1 MNLHENK
8 SLFVDAVLSAA
19 QHLGIKPSYIEKD
32 YWITRTLK
40 QMAEADRDSR
50 AIFKGGTSLSKAHSI
65 GFRFSED
72 VDVAIVDASTLSG
85 NQLKMLIKRLAKSM
99 TSGLEEI
106 AMEGVTSKGSRYYK
120 AIYGYEANPE
130 FANAASLG
138 VEPMKIGQLMVEIN
152 SFANPY
158 PYVNRAI
165 NNFIGIFLKDMG
177 REDLIQQYD
186 LGEFSLNVLDAK
198 RTLTE
203 KLVSLIRFSL
213 SDNYRYDLPAKIRHF
228 YDLHYLMQ
236 EADCV
241 VYVQST
247 SFREDFKELLNHD
260 REQFEKPYGWRE
272 KNIASSVLIYDFT
285 SIWDN
290 ILTPAYNKEL
300 PNIAYKEVPTP
311 ESVAESFVKILS
323 FLSKSL

>member
-40 QMAEADRDSR
+40 QMVDADKDKR

-72 VDVAIVDASTLSG
+72 VDVAIVDASTISG
-85 NQLKMLIKRLAKSM
+85 NQLKTLIRRLAKSM
-99 TSGLEEI
+99 TAGLVEI
-106 AMEGVTSKGSRYYK
+106 PMDGVTSKGSRYYK

-130 FANAASLG
+130 FTNAASLG

-158 PYVNRAI
+158 PHVPRSI
-165 NNFIGIFLKDMG
+165 TNFIGIFLKDLG
-177 REDLIQQYD
+177 RDDLIEQYD

-213 SDNYRYDLPAKIRHF
+213 SDNYRYELPAKIRHF

-236 EADCV
+236 ETDCIA
-241 VYVQST
+241 YVQSP
-247 SFREDFKELLNHD
+247 SFREDFEELLKHD
-260 REQFEKPYGWRE
+260 REEFEKPYGWRE
-272 KNIASSVLIYDFT
+272 KSVASSVLVSDFASFWGDT
-285 SIWDN
+285 
-290 ILTPAYNKEL
+290 LVTAYNREL

-311 ESVAESFVKILS
+311 GSVAESFVKILS
-323 FLSKSL
+323 YLPK

>member
-40 QMAEADRDSR
+40 QMAEADTDRR

-85 NQLKMLIKRLAKSM
+85 NQLKMLIRKLAKSM

-106 AMEGVTSKGSRYYK
+106 PMEGVTSKGSRYYK
-120 AIYGYEANPE
+120 AIYGYETNSE
-130 FANAASLG
+130 FANAASLE

-158 PYVNRAI
+158 PYVSRSI
-165 NNFIGIFLKDMG
+165 DSFIGIFLKEMG
-177 REDLIQQYD
+177 REDLILQHG

-203 KLVSLIRFSL
+203 KLVSILRFSL

-241 VYVQST
+241 AYIRSQT
-247 SFREDFKELLNHD
+247 FREDLAELLKHD
-260 REQFEKPYGWRE
+260 REEFEKPYGWKE
-272 KNIASSVLIYDFT
+272 KSIASSILVSDFT
-285 SIWDN
+285 SFWESV
-290 ILTPAYNKEL
+290 LMQAYNREL
-300 PNIAYKEVPTP
+300 PNIAYKEVPAP
-311 ESVAESFVKILS
+311 ETVAESFKKILT
-323 FLSKSL
+323 FLPKSL

>member
-32 YWITRTLK
+32 YWISRTLK
-40 QMAEADRDSR
+40 QMAEADKDKR

-106 AMEGVTSKGSRYYK
+106 PMEGVTSKGSRYYK
-120 AIYGYEANPE
+120 AIYGYEAKPE
-130 FANAASLG
+130 FTNAASLE
-138 VEPMKIGQLMVEIN
+138 VEPMKIGQLMIEIN

-158 PYVNRAI
+158 PYVSRSI
-165 NNFIGIFLKDMG
+165 GNFIGIFLKDMG
-177 REDLIQQYD
+177 REDFIQQYG
-186 LGEFSLNVLDAK
+186 LEEFSLNVLDAK

-203 KLVSLIRFSL
+203 KLVSLLRFSL
-213 SDNYRYDLPAKIRHF
+213 SDNYRYELPSKIRHF

-241 VYVQST
+241 AYIQSK
-247 SFREDFKELLNHD
+247 SFQDDLMALLNHD
-260 REQFEKPYGWRE
+260 REEFEKPYGWRE
-272 KNIASSVLIYDFT
+272 KSIKSSVLVSDFT
-285 SIWDN
+285 SLWN
-290 ILTPAYNKEL
+290 NTLVTAYNREL
-300 PNIAYKEVPTP
+300 PNIAYKEVPPP
-311 ESVAESFVKILS
+311 EVVANSFERILT
-323 FLSKSL
+323 FLPNSL

>member
-8 SLFVDAVLSAA
+8 SLFTDAVLSAA

-40 QMAEADRDSR
+40 QMAEADKDKR

-72 VDVAIVDASTLSG
+72 VDVAIADASTISG
-85 NQLKMLIKRLAKSM
+85 NQLKMLIRKLAKSM
-99 TSGLEEI
+99 TAGLDEI
-106 AMEGVTSKGSRYYK
+106 PMEGVTSKGSRYYK
-120 AIYGYEANPE
+120 AIYGYDANPE
-130 FANAASLG
+130 FSNAASLE

-158 PYVNRAI
+158 PYVSRPI
-165 NNFIGIFLKDMG
+165 DNFIGIFLKDVG
-177 REDLIQQYD
+177 RDDLIQQYG
-186 LGEFSLNVLDAK
+186 LGEFPLNVLDAK

-203 KLVSLIRFSL
+203 KLVSLLRFSL

-236 EADCV
+236 EADCAD
-241 VYVQST
+241 YIQSQ
-247 SFREDFKELLNHD
+247 SFRKDLSELLKHD
-260 REQFEKPYGWRE
+260 REEFEKPYGWRE
-272 KNIASSVLIYDFT
+272 KSIASSVLVSDFISLWEST
-285 SIWDN
+285 
-290 ILTPAYNKEL
+290 LVTAYNREL

-311 ESVAESFVKILS
+311 DIVAESFMKILTS
-323 FLSKSL
+323 LPKSL

>member
-40 QMAEADRDSR
+40 QMAEADIDSR
-50 AIFKGGTSLSKAHSI
+50 AIFKGGTSLSEAHSI

-99 TSGLEEI
+99 TSGLDEI
-106 AMEGVTSKGSRYYK
+106 PMEGVTSKGSRYYK

-130 FANAASLG
+130 FTNAASLG
-138 VEPMKIGQLMVEIN
+138 VEPMKIGQLMIEIN

-158 PYVNRAI
+158 PYVSRSI
-165 NNFIGIFLKDMG
+165 GNFIGIFLKDMG
-177 REDLIQQYD
+177 RYDLIQQYG
-186 LGEFSLNVLDAK
+186 LEEFSLNVLDAK

-203 KLVSLIRFSL
+203 KLVSLLRFSL
-213 SDNYRYDLPAKIRHF
+213 SDNYRYDLPSKIRHF
-228 YDLHYLMQ
+228 YDLHYLVQ
-236 EADCV
+236 ESDCV
-241 VYVQST
+241 DYIQSQ
-247 SFREDFKELLNHD
+247 SFREDLKDLLNHD
-260 REQFEKPYGWRE
+260 REEFEKPYGWRE
-272 KNIASSVLIYDFT
+272 KRIESSVLVSEF
-285 SIWDN
+285 SSFWDTT
-290 ILTPAYNKEL
+290 LAAAYNREL
-300 PNIAYKEVPTP
+300 PNIAYKEVPRP
-311 ESVAESFVKILS
+311 EAVAESFAKILS
-323 FLSKSL
+323 FLPDSL

>member
-19 QHLGIKPSYIEKD
+19 QYLGIKPSYIEKD
-32 YWITRTLK
+32 YWITHTLK
-40 QMAEADRDSR
+40 QMADADKDKR

-85 NQLKMLIKRLAKSM
+85 NQLKTLIRRLAKSM
-99 TSGLEEI
+99 TAGLEEI
-106 AMEGVTSKGSRYYK
+106 QMEGVTSKGSRYYK

-130 FANAASLG
+130 FTNVASLG

-158 PYVNRAI
+158 PYVTRSI
-165 NNFIGIFLKDMG
+165 SNFIGVFLKDMG
-177 REDLIQQYD
+177 RSDLIEQYD
-186 LGEFSLNVLDAK
+186 LEEFSLNVLDAK

-228 YDLHYLMQ
+228 YDLHYLIQ
-236 EADCV
+236 EPDCV
-241 VYVQST
+241 AYIQSL
-247 SFREDFKELLNHD
+247 SFREDFKELLKHD
-260 REQFEKPYGWRE
+260 REEFEKPYGWRE
-272 KNIASSVLIYDFT
+272 KSITSSVLVSDFAT
-285 SIWDN
+285 FWGST
-290 ILTPAYNKEL
+290 LVTAYNREL

-323 FLSKSL
+323 YLPK